1 MINTL
6 ISFKRIKLYKFFL
19 LYLIKPIYD
28 LIWQYIINF
37 QGKILYFLWFI
48 KKKKLIDLENNDKK
62 LIENNNNIKSL
73 AEKIYNHCSLS
84 IIKDSREELFDEKIS
99 SINKTNS
106 GEKKYNQDI
115 FDRISSDL
123 KKEIFELAHSEILI
137 STAAKYLKVFPIL
150 GKVLL
155 YHNVPNKPEEVRG
168 AMYWHKDDFGYRSLD
183 LFVAITDVDEE
194 NGPLSTIKQKNIY
207 GIFSKSSEENKSQNM
222 AGERGK
228 ITDNHFEKLDENNI
242 LTLKGKKG
250 TSLLI
255 DSFTAYHR
263 GGHCLSKD
271 RMMLRFSYQT
281 PDSIRI
287 KSSGF
292 HKIEEFNK
300 LKQNFSLNIFLNYL
314 YKKKPS
320 KIILILRN
328 YLMKFYRIAHIKEN

>member
-1 MINTL
+1 MINML
-6 ISFKRIKLYKFFL
+6 ISFKRLKLYKLFL
-19 LYLIKPIYD
+19 LYFIKPLYD

-37 QGKILYFLWFI
+37 QGKILYFLWFSRKRI
-48 KKKKLIDLENNDKK
+48 LIDLKNNDKK
-62 LIENNNNIKSL
+62 LIENNEDIQNL
-73 AEKIYNHCSLS
+73 AEKIYNYCSS
-84 IIKDSREELFDEKIS
+84 NVVEGSKKELLDGEKS
-99 SINKTNS
+99 SSNDTNS
-106 GEKKYNQDI
+106 GEKKYTQEI
-115 FDRISSDL
+115 FGRISSDL
-123 KKEIFELAHSEILI
+123 KSEIFKLAHSEILI

-155 YHNVPNKPEEVRG
+155 YHNVSNRPEDIRG
-168 AMYWHKDDFGYRSLD
+168 AMFWHKDDFGYRSLD
-183 LFVAITDVDEE
+183 LFVAITDIDEE

-207 GIFSKSSEENKSQNM
+207 GIFSKNSEENKSQNM

-228 ITDNHFEKLDENNI
+228 ITEDYFEKHDEKNI

-255 DSFTAYHR
+255 DSFTAYHK

-271 RMMLRFSYQT
+271 RIMLRFSYQT
-281 PDSIRI
+281 PDSVRI
-287 KSSGF
+287 QSSGF